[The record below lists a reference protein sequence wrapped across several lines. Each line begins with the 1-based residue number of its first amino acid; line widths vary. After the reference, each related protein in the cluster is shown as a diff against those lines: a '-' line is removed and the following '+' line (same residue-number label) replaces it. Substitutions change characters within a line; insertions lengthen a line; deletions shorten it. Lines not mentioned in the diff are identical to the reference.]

1 MVVAEGVGARGSPT
15 YEQQVTCS
23 RSVFREDGEEHLS
36 EVHVLR
42 NSTGR
47 LENVFSDEEV
57 GMNEEGIGKGSAATW
72 ARSHP
77 SRREM

>member
-1 MVVAEGVGARGSPT
+1 M
-15 YEQQVTCS
+15 TCS